1 MNNKTKFMV
10 AIVLACVFALS
21 TLPIGALAENVQTS
35 NSIFN
40 LTGVYGSQLHNTN
53 TCCIGRR

>member
-21 TLPIGALAENVQTS
+21 TLPIGALAEDVQTS

-40 LTGVYGSQLHNTN
+40 LTGVYGS
-53 TCCIGRR
+53 

>member
-21 TLPIGALAENVQTS
+21 TLPIGAFAENVQTS

-40 LTGVYGSQLHNTN
+40 LTGV
-53 TCCIGRR
+53 